1 MPDCLFCKIAAKE
14 IPAKIE
20 YEDDE
25 LVAISDIN
33 PQAPLHILIIP
44 KEHIERI
51 ADITEGDMATVGK
64 MVLLAKK
71 LATKKGYAKKGF
83 RTVFNSGP
91 EAGQDVMHIH
101 LHLLAGRKFKW
112 PPG

>member
-1 MPDCLFCKIAAKE
+1 MSDCLFCKIIAKE
-14 IPAKIE
+14 VPAKLE

-25 LVAISDIN
+25 LIAIRDIN

-44 KEHIERI
+44 KEHIKRV
-51 ADITEGDMATVGK
+51 ADLTEGDTDIVGK

-71 LATKKGYAKKGF
+71 IAVQQGYTKDGF

-91 EAGQDVMHIH
+91 NAGQAVMHIH
-101 LHLLAGRKFKW
+101 LHLLAGRRFAW